1 MPLIT
6 TLANTS
12 ASGYGQLRTFGAAV
26 APDTGAMFP
35 LGMVSVGSA
44 GAANIEFTSI
54 PSTYKHLQIRGL
66 IRCDNTT
73 NANLQWRLNS
83 DNSNTNYNIHILR
96 GTGTTVVSEAVT
108 SGSANSFIVSNE
120 AVAKS
125 NDTAS
130 VFGVVVIDLLDY
142 SNTNKYKTT
151 RALGGRDTNG
161 GGAITL
167 TSSLWQNTAAV
178 SSISLSVVN
187 SLNFVQYTQFALYG
201 IKG

>member
-1 MPLIT
+1 MLNIIAGS
-6 TLANTS
+6 L
-12 ASGYGQLRTFGAAV
+12 
-26 APDTGAMFP
+26 
-35 LGMVSVGSA
+35 SVGVTPSTSSYESIA
-44 GAANIEFTSI
+44 TVTVGSGGAANVDFTSI

-187 SLNFVQYTQFALYG
+187 SLNFVQYSHFALYG
-201 IKG
+201 IKGS

>member
-1 MPLIT
+1 MLNIISG
-6 TLANTS
+6 TL
-12 ASGYGQLRTFGAAV
+12 
-26 APDTGAMFP
+26 
-35 LGMVSVGSA
+35 SVGVTPSTTSYESIATTTVGA
-44 GAANIEFTSI
+44 GGSSTVTFSSI
-54 PSTYKHLQIRGL
+54 PATYKHLQIRGI

-73 NANLQWRLNS
+73 NANLQWQLNS

-161 GGAITL
+161 GGAITI

-187 SLNFVQYTQFALYG
+187 SLNFVQYSQFALYG
-201 IKG
+201 IKGS